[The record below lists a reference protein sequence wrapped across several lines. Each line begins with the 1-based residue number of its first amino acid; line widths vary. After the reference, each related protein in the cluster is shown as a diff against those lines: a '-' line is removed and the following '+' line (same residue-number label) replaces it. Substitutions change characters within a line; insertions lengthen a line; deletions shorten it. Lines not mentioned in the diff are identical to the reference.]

1 MPSMPNVWFAIPSAR
16 PPEEAMNC
24 LSAWQGMGYKVAVQR
39 DEGAKLLQ
47 VDMCIREPYE
57 GYAKAVNRLAE
68 ILLSDDD
75 WEWLVT
81 GGDDVWPDSDHSPE
95 EIAASCTEFFKG
107 TLGVCQPTGD
117 RFMTDE
123 HGRCGA
129 ERVCISPWIGREWV
143 ERAYEGKGPMWPGY
157 IHAYVDED
165 LHNVALKHGKLWHR
179 PDITQHH
186 DWYGRKGEAK
196 PEHLVRAD
204 AHFES
209 GKKLFQQRRAAGFPN
224 SGFLPK

>member
-1 MPSMPNVWFAIPSAR
+1 MPNVWFAIPSAR

-95 EIAASCTEFFKG
+95 EIAASCTEHFDG
-107 TLGVCQPTGD
+107 TFGVMQPTGD
-117 RFMTDE
+117 RYMTDR
-123 HGRCGA
+123 HGRCAA
-129 ERVCISPWIGREWV
+129 ERVCISPWMGREFC
-143 ERAYEGKGPMWPGY
+143 ERSYGGGGPLWHEY
-157 IHAYVDED
+157 THEFVDQE
-165 LHNVALKHGKLWHR
+165 LHEVAKRFGVLWHR
-179 PDITQHH
+179 SDLSQHH
-186 DWYGRKGEAK
+186 AWWGREGKEQ
-196 PEHLVRAD
+196 PEHLKHLSSKWDVTKAL
-204 AHFES
+204 FE
-209 GKKLFQQRRAAGFPN
+209 RREAAGFPG
-224 SGFLPK
+224 SELI